1 MSYDREMLSIIW
13 PLLIAVAGA
22 LLYALAANPKLAE
35 LGRIMFF
42 CGLLWTVYLL
52 TGAIFTVGRIR

>member
-1 MSYDREMLSIIW
+1 MLTIIW
-13 PLLIAVAGA
+13 PLLVVVAGA

-52 TGAIFTVGRIR
+52 AGSSFAVGRVR

>member
-1 MSYDREMLSIIW
+1 MLQIIW
-13 PLLIAVAGA
+13 PLLIAVMGA
-22 LLYALAANPKLAE
+22 LLYAISASQKLAE

-52 TGAIFTVGRIR
+52 AGATFRIR